1 MPLQDISSSYVLA
14 VKTAY
19 CFCTYFKLKYPL
31 SSNNDF
37 LHSQRFPLVS
47 YVREPLFKPAEFFA
61 SRKTSIPSL
70 LSGKATNGTQT
81 PPDVAINATGIE
93 NPVTPDLLRGNV
105 TGKDGFF
112 DQQQKD
118 SDDELVTHLRTKR
131 RIDNLRKKPKKR
143 FDSEGSASVSNEL
156 EEDNYIP
163 EVRCFLILIFCQFVA
178 FYNLPP
184 EHF

>member
-1 MPLQDISSSYVLA
+1 MFLQNISSSYILA
-14 VKTAY
+14 VEASCCFLHVKT
-19 CFCTYFKLKYPL
+19 TL
-31 SSNNDF
+31 STISSF
-37 LHSQRFPLVS
+37 LHSQKFPLVS
-47 YVREPLFKPAEFFA
+47 YVREPLFKPTEFFA
-61 SRKTSIPSL
+61 SRKTSIPSK
-70 LSGKATNGTQT
+70 LSGKATSGTQT

-118 SDDELVTHLRTKR
+118 CDDELVTHLRTKR
-131 RIDNLRKKPKKR
+131 RVDTLRKKPKKR

-163 EVRCFLILIFCQFVA
+163 EVRCFLILIFC
-178 FYNLPP
+178 
-184 EHF
+184 